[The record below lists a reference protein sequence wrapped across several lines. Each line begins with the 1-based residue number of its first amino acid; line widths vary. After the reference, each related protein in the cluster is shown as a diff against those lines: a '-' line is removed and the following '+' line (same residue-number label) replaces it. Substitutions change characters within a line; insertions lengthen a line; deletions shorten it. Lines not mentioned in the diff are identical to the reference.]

1 MCDKPV
7 RTFQAFSKVTA
18 QVEFGTLKMS
28 SEEIRSVMEGIKA
41 ETSIKWHETSYCL
54 LITGSLSEIQN
65 ANKYLLDTL
74 KKKGH
79 HLEDLNSHSTKPF
92 PNDIEE
98 DSPQAAEN
106 NSEHDD
112 PASAIDK
119 LENNPQ
125 SVQYETDVKFGTYF
139 SSRYKEQL
147 AEMEQRSNIR
157 IYWDQ
162 ENFKVILTPMRNC
175 DAETFLIANESFVS
189 LYQEAHKN
197 MTLKH
202 FSLENSSTDERK
214 RKIISTTAK
223 EFSISIQK
231 SLNRKQWEIYGEE
244 EVVSAVLNKID
255 QVVPVR
261 LESPTQAS
269 ADDRSKAS
277 DDQSGQTHGRERNV
291 YLEKVLPG
299 NVKISVYQGDIT
311 EERVDAIVNAANE
324 RLQHV
329 GGVAL
334 AISSRGGRVIDRES
348 SDIIKSRGPVKVGE
362 AVHTSSGNL
371 HCTYVIHAVGPEWWK
386 EGAKNSKKHLRV
398 ACMNSLY
405 EAEEVEV
412 DSIALPAISSGIYG
426 MPKEVCAEV
435 MFDAVEEYSTQ
446 LVPQQGFAVTDVRFV
461 NIDDATVKVF
471 REEFVK
477 RYGSSQGAHPKSHP
491 SSKEDKGKGSS
502 HLPEE
507 KGVSKR
513 KNGSKH
519 GGGAPPNVGL
529 EPGKNVDSAHQ
540 FGRGDGGRKN
550 RGAASIHHSSGA
562 VGFTASPS
570 ASHNHSAS
578 GNGPSATV
586 SHTPPLYSEVATKG
600 KDNKD
605 RTTVTTPKD
614 RKGSLHVNESL
625 LFVSNHR
632 SLARPQNRY

>member
-1 MCDKPV
+1 MV
-7 RTFQAFSKVTA
+7 MA
-18 QVEFGTLKMS
+18 QVDINMLQMS
-28 SEEIRSVMEGIKA
+28 SEDACSMMETIKT
-41 ETSIKWHETSYCL
+41 ETNIHWHKASL
-54 LITGSLSEIQN
+54 VFMITGSFTEIQH
-65 ANKYLLDTL
+65 ARKCLMYVLGGRGPSLQPEGFVEHEL
-74 KKKGH
+74 
-79 HLEDLNSHSTKPF
+79 HLSS
-92 PNDIEE
+92 NDVEE
-98 DSPQAAEN
+98 ASSQGTVH

-112 PASAIDK
+112 PTSAIGK
-119 LENNPQ
+119 LEINPQ
-125 SVQYETDVKFGTYF
+125 PVQYETDVKFGTYF

-277 DDQSGQTHGRERNV
+277 DDQSGQTHGRERNA

-426 MPKEVCAEV
+426 MPKEVCAEI

-446 LVPQQGFAVTDVRFV
+446 LVPQQGYAVTDVRFV

-477 RYGSSQGAHPKSHP
+477 RYGSSQGAHPKIHP
-491 SSKEDKGKGSS
+491 SSKEDKGNVNP
-502 HLPEE
+502 HLPE
-507 KGVSKR
+507 GANKR
-513 KNGSKH
+513 KNRSKD
-519 GGGAPPNVGL
+519 GGGAPSNVGL

-550 RGAASIHHSSGA
+550 RGATSIDHSSGA

>member
-1 MCDKPV
+1 M
-7 RTFQAFSKVTA
+7 A
-18 QVEFGTLKMS
+18 QVDINMLQMS
-28 SEEIRSVMEGIKA
+28 SEEACSVMETIKT
-41 ETSIKWHETSYCL
+41 ETNIHWHKASL
-54 LITGSLSEIQN
+54 VFMITGSFTEIQH
-65 ANKYLLDTL
+65 ARKCLMYVLGGRGPSLQPEGFVEHEL
-74 KKKGH
+74 
-79 HLEDLNSHSTKPF
+79 HLSS
-92 PNDIEE
+92 NDVEE
-98 DSPQAAEN
+98 ASPQAAVN
-106 NSEHDD
+106 NSEPYD
-112 PASAIDK
+112 PTSAIDK

-125 SVQYETDVKFGTYF
+125 PVQYEIDVKFGTYF
-139 SSRYKEQL
+139 SGRYKEQL
-147 AEMEQRSNIR
+147 TKMEQRSNIK

-175 DAETFLIANESFVS
+175 DAEKFQNANESFLS
-189 LYQEAHKN
+189 FYQEAHKN

-214 RKIISTTAK
+214 RKILSATAK

-277 DDQSGQTHGRERNV
+277 VDKSGQMHRGERNV
-291 YLEKVLPG
+291 NLEKVLPG

-311 EERVDAIVNAANE
+311 EERVEAIVNAANE
-324 RLQHV
+324 WLSHAA
-329 GGVAL
+329 GVAG
-334 AISSRGGRVIDRES
+334 AIISKGRHVIDRES
-348 SDIIKSRGPVKVGE
+348 SDIIKTRGSVKVGE

-371 HCTYVIHAVGPEWWK
+371 PCKYVIHAVGPEWRK
-386 EGAKNSKKHLRV
+386 DGAKKCRKLLRA
-398 ACMNSLY
+398 ACLNSLSV
-405 EAEEVEV
+405 AEELEVE
-412 DSIALPAISSGIYG
+412 SIALPAISSGIYG
-426 MPKEVCAEV
+426 MPKEVCAEI

-491 SSKEDKGKGSS
+491 SSKEDKGNVSP
-502 HLPEE
+502 HLPEG
-507 KGVSKR
+507 KGVNKR
-513 KNGSKH
+513 KNWSKH
-519 GGGAPPNVGL
+519 GGGAPPNVAL
-529 EPGKNVDSAHQ
+529 EPGKNVDSARQ
-540 FGRGDGGRKN
+540 FGRGHGGRKI
-550 RGAASIHHSSGA
+550 RGATSIDHSSGA

-578 GNGPSATV
+578 GNGPSATA
-586 SHTPPLYSEVATKG
+586 SHTPPLYSQVATKG
-600 KDNKD
+600 KDDKD
-605 RTTVTTPKD
+605 RTTTTTPKD

-625 LFVSNHR
+625 LLFVSDRR
-632 SLARPQNRY
+632 SFAILARDPQNRY